1 MTNLHRV
8 PDSAR
13 VTLKVGSG
21 LAAFLAGLDKFF
33 HLLADWP
40 GYRTPLALAVLP
52 SVREASSRI
61 RKRRRGP
68 RAGRCVGL
76 RAHLHAV
83 GIRDS
88 PFPPLLRAAQP
99 DASGALSDAV
109 FGL

>member
-1 MTNLHRV
+1 MTNLHGAQ
-8 PDSAR
+8 DSAR
-13 VTLKVGSG
+13 VTFKVGPG

-52 SVREASSRI
+52 SVREASARI

-88 PFPPLLRAAQP
+88 PFLPPAT
-99 DASGALSDAV
+99 SGAARCVRSV
-109 FGL
+109 